1 METMS
6 QGSSKHLNGEERGGE
21 VVILE
26 LIFILSDVK
35 TDITSEKRHGENIFV
50 IKVIIKISEEATNCK
65 TKTQLF
71 SPHTTASS
79 NKKEK
84 IKENIRPSTGHYRER
99 PKDGMFSESVETA
112 LQTLQSCQGDGL
124 LVVLHQ

>member
-50 IKVIIKISEEATNCK
+50 IKVIIKISEEPTTCINK
-65 TKTQLF
+65 TEL
-71 SPHTTASS
+71 SLPHTAASS
-79 NKKEK
+79 NEKKEV
-84 IKENIRPSTGHYRER
+84 KENISAGTGHY
-99 PKDGMFSESVETA
+99 G
-112 LQTLQSCQGDGL
+112 Q
-124 LVVLHQ
+124 